1 MYYPSNSYAR
11 NKLMNNPLVSSK
23 FQPNQTISYEDLKS
37 KVLFVEIFYSKMSY
51 TKIEKLE
58 KADMNTL
65 ISNNGGKKIFK

>member
-1 MYYPSNSYAR
+1 
-11 NKLMNNPLVSSK
+11 MNNPLVSSK
-23 FQPNQTISYEDLKS
+23 FKSNQTITYEDLKS

-58 KADMNTL
+58 KTDMNTL